1 MECKAGLGMAL
12 ALGVSVLGAVP
23 GVAWAS
29 RNAPWAVVDM
39 VQAPVWVERGDK
51 RLVAIPGLA
60 LQNRDRLITGAG
72 ARVAVQLSEGSVVK
86 LGEQTT
92 VALNA
97 LGERE
102 GGVFTAAL
110 DVSSGAFR
118 LTTEAVPEAAH
129 HRAINVRAGSVTAG
143 IRGTD
148 LWGRADG
155 ERDAICLQE
164 GRIVVSHPAGEAVE
178 LNEPLQCYGAAK
190 GGAPGPVF
198 AVERKDFGLAA
209 LAVERQDGPG
219 SLQRGGRWSVRLAV
233 AGSEAD
239 ALSLYDQAL
248 AAGFAPRIRPL
259 RGSGGYRYE
268 LRIGQIA
275 DQREAQRLAERLSQ
289 ALNLAGP
296 AVVRP

>member
-1 MECKAGLGMAL
+1 MVCKGRLAVALVLGAG
-12 ALGVSVLGAVP
+12 VLGAVP
-23 GVAWAS
+23 GAAWAGRS
-29 RNAPWAVVDM
+29 SPWAVLDM
-39 VQAPVWVERGDK
+39 VQAPVWVERENK

-60 LQNRDRLITGAG
+60 LQNRDRLVTGAG

-92 VALNA
+92 VTVNA

-110 DVSSGAFR
+110 DVSAGAFR
-118 LTTEAVPEAAH
+118 LTTEPVHEAAH
-129 HRAINVRAGSVTAG
+129 KRAINVRAGSVTAG

-155 ERDAICLQE
+155 EQDAICLQE

-190 GGAPGPVF
+190 GAAPGPVF

-209 LAVERQDGPG
+209 LAVERLDGPG
-219 SLQRGGRWSVRLAV
+219 ALQRGGRWSVRLAV

-239 ALSLYDQAL
+239 ALGLYDQAL

-259 RGSGGYRYE
+259 RGAGGYRYE

-275 DQREAQRLAERLSQ
+275 DQREAQRLADRLAQ
-289 ALNLAGP
+289 TLNLAGP
-296 AVVRP
+296 VVVKP